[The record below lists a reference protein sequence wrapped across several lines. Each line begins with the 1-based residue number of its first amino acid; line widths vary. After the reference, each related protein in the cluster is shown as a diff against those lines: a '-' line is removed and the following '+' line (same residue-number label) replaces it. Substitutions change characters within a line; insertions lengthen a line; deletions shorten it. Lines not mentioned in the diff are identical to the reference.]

1 MRRENP
7 FLALC
12 VVKQQGQDKMSEHI
26 DRDTLEAYVENVLSA
41 RHRRT
46 VEAHLTTCPTCQSRL
61 AAAKQIPAM
70 LYGLPRESPMPYL
83 AARINAA
90 IVAQRAPASAK
101 WIPGLVLAM
110 FAAGLGLLALAAPQW
125 SSWVAAAA
133 TAQLP
138 NDQAILSWLGNL
150 VADPAVAWGAVTAFS
165 EQALTG
171 VEDMDVL
178 FTLATVL
185 LAAASIAG
193 LVQLLGSEQPSTTTA
208 KAQI

>member
-1 MRRENP
+1 
-7 FLALC
+7 
-12 VVKQQGQDKMSEHI
+12 MSEHI
-26 DRDTLEAYVENVLSA
+26 DRYMLEAYVENILPVGQ
-41 RHRRT
+41 RRM
-46 VEAHLTTCPTCQSRL
+46 VEAHLTTCPICQSHL

-70 LYGLPRESPMPYL
+70 LYHLPRERPMPYL

-90 IVAQRAPASAK
+90 IAAQRAPASAK
-101 WIPGLVLAM
+101 WISGLVLAM

-125 SSWVAAAA
+125 SSWAVAAA

-138 NDQAILSWLGNL
+138 NNQAILSWLGNFMG
-150 VADPAVAWGAVTAFS
+150 DPAVALEAVTAFA

-171 VEDMDVL
+171 VEEMDVL

-193 LVQLLGSEQPSTTTA
+193 LVQLLGTKQPSAATA
-208 KAQI
+208 EARV

>member
-1 MRRENP
+1 
-7 FLALC
+7 
-12 VVKQQGQDKMSEHI
+12 MSEHI
-26 DRDTLEAYVENVLSA
+26 DRYMLEAYVENILPA
-41 RHRRT
+41 GQRRT
-46 VEAHLTTCPTCQSRL
+46 VEAHLTTCPTCQSHL

-70 LYGLPRESPMPYL
+70 LYHLPRERPMPYL

-90 IVAQRAPASAK
+90 IAAQRAPASAK
-101 WIPGLVLAM
+101 WISGLVLAM

-125 SSWVAAAA
+125 SSWAVAAA

-138 NDQAILSWLGNL
+138 NNQAILSWLGNFMG
-150 VADPAVAWGAVTAFS
+150 DPAVALEAVTAFA

-171 VEDMDVL
+171 VEEMDVL

-193 LVQLLGSEQPSTTTA
+193 LVQLLGSEKPSAATA
-208 KAQI
+208 KAQV